1 MDPYYNPLS
10 AIDSMSGPSTP
21 TTQSPRSLTGGS
33 LRHIRERFN
42 VFKTPPKQ
50 QSNTM
55 QHGIRRSG
63 SPPPRVGSREMMS
76 VDRILNAELYSPTK
90 DRDFVM
96 IEDDEICP
104 VDYSSGYDADDE
116 CQSSP
121 EKENSKGYPFMPCL
135 PSFWTTASKP
145 KGDKCNSV
153 PSVDPFASQAGPTIH
168 EPVNRRM
175 YTMLF
180 GQLEAG
186 GSKNARTNSGR
197 VNIDQSTECSSGDD
211 LAEII
216 SKMMARRDNTLQVT
230 TKRPIFQPPPPMSDG
245 TEEDSAT
252 MTDGS
257 HTMVASSS
265 QGDEGQD
272 VEGDWSI
279 VDDEEAFE
287 SGLCIDDDFE
297 ICEYDGPIVSNLE
310 DLEDQKVHD
319 RDYDEEDFDFC
330 DRHDDKRQKIED
342 TESSYV
348 HLARQMPYKVNP
360 LYMAKYGSFSF
371 PSTVMA

>member
-1 MDPYYNPLS
+1 
-10 AIDSMSGPSTP
+10 
-21 TTQSPRSLTGGS
+21 
-33 LRHIRERFN
+33 
-42 VFKTPPKQ
+42 
-50 QSNTM
+50 M

-63 SPPPRVGSREMMS
+63 SPPPRIGSREMMS
-76 VDRILNAELYSPTK
+76 VDRILNTELYSPTK

-96 IEDDEICP
+96 IEDDDICP

-116 CQSSP
+116 GQPSP
-121 EKENSKGYPFMPCL
+121 EKDNNKGPSFMPYL
-135 PSFWTTASKP
+135 PSFWTTTSKP
-145 KGDKCNSV
+145 KGDNCNSV
-153 PSVDPFASQAGPTIH
+153 SHGDPFTPQAGPTTH
-168 EPVNRRM
+168 EPVTMRM

-186 GSKNARTNSGR
+186 GSKNVRTNSC
-197 VNIDQSTECSSGDD
+197 VNIGQSTVYSSSDD
-211 LAEII
+211 LAAVI
-216 SKMMARRDNTLQVT
+216 SKMKAQRDNKLQVT

-245 TEEDSAT
+245 TEDSAT

-257 HTMVASSS
+257 HTMVASS
-265 QGDEGQD
+265 GQED
-272 VEGDWSI
+272 QDQDMEGDWSV

-287 SGLCIDDDFE
+287 SGLFVDDDFE
-297 ICEYDGPIVSNLE
+297 ICEHDGPIVGNLE
-310 DLEDQKVHD
+310 DIEDQKVHD
-319 RDYDEEDFDFC
+319 RDYDEDDFDFC